1 MQPTEKDRRAASPR
15 TTAPNIDPPWHGAP
29 TAIARR
35 FHQICAART
44 SEVVSEYGLTPLQYG
59 AMVHLSGQAG
69 QPGVEQ
75 NAFADRL
82 SVDRNTASLVV
93 EQLVKKGL
101 AERQVNGADRRVRLL
116 KLTPRG
122 EKLYARVR
130 PAFLAINES
139 ILAPIT
145 PRGRKLLI
153 DLLIRVIEGNLTD
166 GKRGIRRR
174 NRSARAV
181 SGPDTKGD

>member
-1 MQPTEKDRRAASPR
+1 MQSTDKVPRADPSR
-15 TTAPNIDPPWHGAP
+15 TTPASIDPPWHGAP

-35 FHQICAART
+35 FHQLCAART
-44 SEVVSEYGLTPLQYG
+44 SEAVGEHGLTPLQYG
-59 AMVHLSGQAG
+59 ALVHLSRQAG

-93 EQLVKKGL
+93 EQLAKKGL
-101 AERQVNGADRRVRLL
+101 VERQVNGADRRARLL
-116 KLTPRG
+116 NLTPKG

-130 PAFLAINES
+130 PAFLAVNES

-145 PRGRKLLI
+145 PRDRKLLI

-174 NRSARAV
+174 NRSSRTV
-181 SGPDTKGD
+181 SGSQNKGG

>member
-1 MQPTEKDRRAASPR
+1 MQSTDKIRRADSLHA
-15 TTAPNIDPPWHGAP
+15 TGTNIDPPWHAAP

-59 AMVHLSGQAG
+59 ALVHLSGQAG

-93 EQLVKKGL
+93 DQLVKKGL
-101 AERQVNGADRRVRLL
+101 VERQVNGADRRARLL
-116 KLTPRG
+116 NLTPKG
-122 EKLYARVR
+122 EKLYGRVR
-130 PAFLAINES
+130 PAFLTVNEN
-139 ILAPIT
+139 ILAPIM
-145 PRGRKLLI
+145 PRARKILI

-181 SGPDTKGD
+181 PGPGIKGG